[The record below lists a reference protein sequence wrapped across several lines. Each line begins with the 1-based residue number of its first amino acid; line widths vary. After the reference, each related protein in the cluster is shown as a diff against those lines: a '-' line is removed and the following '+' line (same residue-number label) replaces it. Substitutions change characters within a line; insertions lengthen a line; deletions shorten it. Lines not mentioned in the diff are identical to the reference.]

1 MFSSKGEN
9 YNPCWGGKA
18 YLKSDSCHPAPPPPT
33 SVTIFHHPT
42 LTGRN
47 RKHYCVALTDP
58 PRLRERKKYYWK
70 QYEHSVVALDSLYV
84 RINPRIQLCT
94 TGYSN
99 MNKISKILQLYTAAS
114 FSRVTPNQELNLF
127 FFFWPS
133 VADCKFCVQDIH
145 RLGSTAE
152 ITGHP
157 GVYGAQQSGPVPE
170 GGAGDHYWPA
180 HASSSRVWRTAV
192 SRGPLFRACWSYI
205 RDYASSVTITKL
217 TKTKCSVLLCQWA
230 LCFSLCSG
238 RIRIFRLTLS
248 QWLMRSSW
256 KPPRTRDR
264 YKQKHTTHIFSWCP
278 FLLLNCT
285 KGMWYDEWKRLRRN
299 DGSGGW
305 LYWF

>member
-127 FFFWPS
+127 SFFDLLLQIASFVCKTS
-133 VADCKFCVQDIH
+133 TDSAVLQRSLAILESMVLNSQDLYQKVAQ
-145 RLGSTAE
+145 E
-152 ITGHP
+152 ITIGQLMPHLQ
-157 GVYGAQQSGPVPE
+157 GYGELLSHGDPCSELVGPTSE
-170 GGAGDHYWPA
+170 
-180 HASSSRVWRTAV
+180 
-192 SRGPLFRACWSYI
+192 
-205 RDYASSVTITKL
+205 ITHHQL
-217 TKTKCSVLLCQWA
+217 Q
-230 LCFSLCSG
+230 
-238 RIRIFRLTLS
+238 
-248 QWLMRSSW
+248 
-256 KPPRTRDR
+256 
-264 YKQKHTTHIFSWCP
+264 
-278 FLLLNCT
+278 
-285 KGMWYDEWKRLRRN
+285 
-299 DGSGGW
+299 
-305 LYWF
+305 